1 MKKFF
6 AYISFLFIFL
16 FPIILLN
23 IYAIL
28 TFKNYAIFLI
38 SELILFEIFFN
49 ILLVFSKK
57 FETKIKYKK
66 KDIIILPILICH
78 IH

>member
-38 SELILFEIFFN
+38 SEVILLEIFLIFFS
-49 ILLVFSKK
+49 FSKNLK
-57 FETKIKYKK
+57 RRLNMLLLYFPSLFAI
-66 KDIIILPILICH
+66 
-78 IH
+78 